1 MTKSEYL
8 EVFNSADFFQIL
20 TLLGM
25 VHLFLTPTGAFVEQ
39 DPYVE
44 WTVFNDIPA
53 SPTNTWTKT
62 TILQDTTQ
70 HY

>member
-1 MTKSEYL
+1 MKYRVYHRISLQSNCALKMTKSEYL

-44 WTVFNDIPA
+44 
-53 SPTNTWTKT
+53 
-62 TILQDTTQ
+62 
-70 HY
+70 